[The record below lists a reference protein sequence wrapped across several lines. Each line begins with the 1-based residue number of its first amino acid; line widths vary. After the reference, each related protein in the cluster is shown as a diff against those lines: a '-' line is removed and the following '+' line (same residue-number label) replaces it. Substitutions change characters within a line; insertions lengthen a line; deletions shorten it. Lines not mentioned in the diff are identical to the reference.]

1 MQGSIGLPRVEIS
14 ARQREERRRLA
25 MLGTGE
31 RMKGKANARRQSA
44 ERRVMS
50 GGVEETDGERERGEE
65 SVRSGGQ
72 RGGVEVVR
80 RRRARPVERWIMD
93 VWQKVDE

>member
-50 GGVEETDGERERGEE
+50 GGVEETDGERERGGKCAFRG
-65 SVRSGGQ
+65 SKRRSGG
-72 RGGVEVVR
+72 G
-80 RRRARPVERWIMD
+80 
-93 VWQKVDE
+93 